1 MTIGRIQ
8 VAVAVA
14 VATAFFAVLTFIQ
27 LSISFGRQEAD
38 YWPQISHH
46 QTLSN
51 SSSARPNVYE
61 DETLYLL
68 GVGKADITGQ
78 GSNYR
83 DLQSV
88 C

>member
-1 MTIGRIQ
+1 MGRIQ

-14 VATAFFAVLTFIQ
+14 IATAFLAVLTIIQ
-27 LSISFGRQEAD
+27 LSISFGRHEAD

-46 QTLSN
+46 QPPSN

-61 DETLYLL
+61 DETHYLL

-83 DLQSV
+83 DPQ
-88 C
+88 CIC